1 MRTKRLG
8 CAHTVPY
15 PKGKILPT
23 EMESDWGVWVE
34 LMIFWYRLD
43 TFHCHNHRRVL
54 VHGKG
59 ASFEM
64 AIFHTETVI
73 FWSTFMSRMRW
84 RTSLARNTCIETHW
98 QTSQA
103 YIISCTPHPA
113 HCFDG
118 AIRLLMSCDIT
129 KVYGP
134 LLSHVKS
141 ITVYNP
147 YCLATTY
154 PPIHLSTYP
163 PIYVPTYLPTYL
175 SICLSVSQCWR
186 SPPLPQAHRSRSQT
200 DESYFSEQV
209 RVPVGVGWARV
220 LWVVVRVGLVG
231 LMDIPR
237 LWPGYSPL
245 SRGCKARISY
255 PHDHWS
261 WSSDPKSWPS
271 SWAQEDSLEPL
282 HPLFG
287 FLGWVGFWLSFMFFW
302 APGSSVFRGFHMIG

>member
-1 MRTKRLG
+1 MG
-8 CAHTVPY
+8 
-15 PKGKILPT
+15 
-23 EMESDWGVWVE
+23 
-34 LMIFWYRLD
+34 
-43 TFHCHNHRRVL
+43 
-54 VHGKG
+54 G

-84 RTSLARNTCIETHW
+84 RASLARNTCIETHW

-141 ITVYNP
+141 ITVTP
-147 YCLATTY
+147 TAWL

-163 PIYVPTYLPTYL
+163 PIYVPTYLPTCL
-175 SICLSVSQCWR
+175 SVCLSVSQCWR

-271 SWAQEDSLEPL
+271 SWAQEDSHEPPSSTFWVL
-282 HPLFG
+282 G
-287 FLGWVGFWLSFMFFW
+287 LGWFLAEFHVFW
-302 APGSSVFRGFHMIG
+302 GSRIFCFPRISYDWIVQNRGW